1 MPGDID
7 LWLPEGREKVTE
19 VIKKEYPEAKAL
31 YMHIEVKPEKGVT
44 LEIHNVP
51 ALMYNPFA
59 FRKLRKMMNG
69 WKDMA
74 TELELPDGAGKVL
87 VPCDEMNRVYMLAH
101 KFRHMFTEGIG
112 LRQMMDY
119 MMLLRKGF
127 TEEEKDNTVIK
138 LKELHLDVFCR
149 AVMYVLTEYLG
160 MEKKFCL
167 MEPDKGAGER
177 LLDIIIE
184 GGNFGKFNVNSE
196 SYKKA
201 VGVVARNLCY
211 CQLLSG
217 RKELSRNE
225 ALKYGKYFLKD
236 KIGRLINMAKYSSF
250 TWNLLVKFLQYREYN
265 RQ

>member
-1 MPGDID
+1 
-7 LWLPEGREKVTE
+7 
-19 VIKKEYPEAKAL
+19 
-31 YMHIEVKPEKGVT
+31 
-44 LEIHNVP
+44 
-51 ALMYNPFA
+51 
-59 FRKLRKMMNG
+59 
-69 WKDMA
+69 
-74 TELELPDGAGKVL
+74 
-87 VPCDEMNRVYMLAH
+87 
-101 KFRHMFTEGIG
+101 
-112 LRQMMDY
+112 
-119 MMLLRKGF
+119 
-127 TEEEKDNTVIK
+127 
-138 LKELHLDVFCR
+138 
-149 AVMYVLTEYLG
+149 